1 MELQFRKSIYPCLQQ
16 VKWEVRSTE
25 QTQEVRV
32 GDGMPDI
39 GRVLGAWGQVLLRGK
54 QWRSGSMNVSGG
66 VMVWVLYAPEE
77 GGMPQCVE
85 SWIPF
90 QVKWDLPETQ
100 RDGNILA
107 SCLLRS
113 VDARCISARKLLVR
127 AGVSVLGQ
135 AVVPGET
142 GTYIPEKLPEG
153 VQLLKNTYPVELPV
167 EAGEKP
173 FSLDEDIMLPSG
185 APEMESWVYY
195 TLQPEV
201 LDEKV
206 MAGKAV
212 FRGNA
217 NLHLLYRGGD
227 GELHCC
233 DLEFPF
239 SQYAELEGTYDQS
252 ANVAV
257 LPEVTGLELEKDEEG
272 RWKVKAGI
280 LGQYTVYDRAMM
292 DVVED
297 AYCPQREGKPVME
310 QVQMAAVLDRKRDTV
325 TAEQTVQT
333 EGTRMVDLSFLPDQ
347 GTVLP
352 GDGIVD
358 VEVPGQFQLLY
369 YDGEGNLQNLTARC
383 EEVWDMPASRDSA
396 VTALVRSTGRPQ
408 ASFGGSNI
416 QLRGDFAIDT
426 VTTAKQGITMV
437 KSLELG
443 EEKEKDP
450 NRPSLILRRAGEEG
464 LWEMAKSS
472 GTTVDAICKANGIE
486 GEPDSGKMLLIPIP

>member
-39 GRVLGAWGQVLLRGK
+39 GKVLGAWGQVLLRGK
-54 QWRSGSMNVSGG
+54 QWRSGNMNVSGG

-77 GGMPQCVE
+77 GGALQCVE

-90 QVKWDLPETQ
+90 QVKWDLPEVQ

-127 AGVSVLGQ
+127 IGVSVLGQ

-142 GTYIPEKLPEG
+142 AAYLPEKLPDG

-173 FSLDEDIMLPSG
+173 FSLEEDLVLPAG
-185 APEMESWVYY
+185 VPGMESWIYY
-195 TLQPEV
+195 TLQPEI

-212 FRGNA
+212 FRGNG
-217 NLHLLYRGGD
+217 NLHLFYKGEDGD
-227 GELHCC
+227 LHFC

-252 ANVAV
+252 ASVTVIPA
-257 LPEVTGLELEKDEEG
+257 VTGLELEKEEDG
-272 RWKVKAGI
+272 KVKMKAGI
-280 LGQYTVYDRAMM
+280 TSQYTVYDRVVM

-297 AYCPQREGKPVME
+297 AYCPNREVKPVTE
-310 QVQMAAVLDRKRDTV
+310 QVQMAAVLDRRSDTV
-325 TAEQTVQT
+325 TVEQTVQT
-333 EGTRMVDLSFLPDQ
+333 EGTRMADISFLPDQ
-347 GTVLP
+347 GSVLP

-369 YDGEGNLQNLTARC
+369 YDGEGNLQNLAARC
-383 EEVWDMPASRDSA
+383 EGIWDMPASRDSA
-396 VTALVRSTGRPQ
+396 VAALVRSTGRPQ
-408 ASFGGSNI
+408 VSFGGTSI
-416 QLRGDFAIDT
+416 QLRGEFAVDT

-437 KSLELG
+437 RGLEMG
-443 EEKEKDP
+443 EKKEPDP
-450 NRPSLILRRAGEEG
+450 GRPSLVLCRAGDSS

-472 GTTVDAICKANGIE
+472 GTTVDAIRKANNLE
-486 GEPDSGKMLLIPIP
+486 EEPESGRMLLIPIP